1 MLDEQLNLIEAKNCK
16 YTVGDM
22 KAALSGIGI
31 HSGDDICV
39 HSQIFS
45 FGKPL
50 LPKKEFLDT
59 LIRLLLEQ
67 IGETGTLIMPTF
79 TYSFCKQ
86 EKYMVSKTPSTVGI
100 LTEAFRTYPG
110 AQRTCHPIF
119 SFAVMG
125 KRAEEYLDIGPD
137 AFGHDSVYGKMMRNH
152 GKYVL
157 FGANVAYTACY
168 LPEEHVSVS
177 YRYFKEFKG
186 IIQYADGSERR
197 MSIPYYVRDLNAKQ
211 SDLSED
217 KVARFL
223 LETGIQRQVTFGKG
237 TIGAFE
243 IKQMY
248 DEFVVALRTNQYQ
261 FLK

>member
-1 MLDEQLNLIEAKNCK
+1 MLDEQLELIEAKGKK
-16 YTVGDM
+16 YTVGDLQN
-22 KAALSGIGI
+22 ALSEIGI
-31 HSGDDICV
+31 DAGDDICV

-59 LIRLLLEQ
+59 LIKVLLEQ
-67 IGETGTLIMPTF
+67 VGENGTLIMPTF
-79 TYSFCKQ
+79 SYSFCKK
-86 EKYMVSKTPSTVGI
+86 EKYVVSETPSTVGM

-110 AQRTCHPIF
+110 VQRTPHPIF

-125 KRAEEYLDIGPD
+125 KRAEEYLDTGPD
-137 AFGHDSVYGKMMRNH
+137 AFGHDSVYGKLMLNH

-157 FGANVAYTACY
+157 LGANVAYTVCY

-177 YRYFKEFKG
+177 YRYFKEFAG
-186 IIQYADGSERR
+186 TIQYEGGRERHL
-197 MSIPYYVRDLNAKQ
+197 SVPYYVRDLSAEH
-211 SDLSED
+211 SILSEE
-217 KVARFL
+217 KVAEFL
-223 LETGIQRQVTFGKG
+223 LGTGIQRQVGFGKG

-243 IKQMY
+243 IKRMY
-248 DEFVVALRTNQYQ
+248 DAYVAELRTNEGR